1 MPDREKVINCLTDIE
16 NIMIARQD
24 ICPREELQYWIE
36 LQEGVADALDLLKE
50 QEPVEPE
57 LEGGG
62 SSWWHVCGEC
72 HGMIEVRDN
81 FCKHCGRRIKHEEKA
96 K

>member
-1 MPDREKVINCLTDIE
+1 MKGQDEIKKALALCPGDSLECEQDGCPYWDI
-16 NIMIARQD
+16 RL
-24 ICPREELQYWIE
+24 CVPELHI
-36 LQEGVADALDLLKE
+36 DALELLKE

-72 HGMIEVRDN
+72 HGAIDTSDN
-81 FCKHCGRRIKHEEKA
+81 YCRHCGRRIKHEKKA
-96 K
+96 E